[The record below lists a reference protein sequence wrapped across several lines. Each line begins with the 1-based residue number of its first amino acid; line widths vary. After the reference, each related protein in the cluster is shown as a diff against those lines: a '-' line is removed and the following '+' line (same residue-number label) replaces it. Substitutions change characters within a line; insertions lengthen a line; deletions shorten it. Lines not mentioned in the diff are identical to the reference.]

1 MRQVLCAEDV
11 INILYP
17 VLLGLL
23 LLWEAMS
30 FVTI

>member
-11 INILYP
+11 INILYL

-23 LLWEAMS
+23 LLWETMS

>member
-11 INILYP
+11 INILYL